1 MKFGTT
7 QTSRIDSGSNRNN
20 ASRKLGSSFQNAHST
35 LAKISRRRISAAC
48 ARVGALESGFTVE
61 PCATINSVPFGLRST
76 LTILPQRTRRAQRSG
91 SPNSLRD
98 LWASVVNLWFVK
110 FRTYKNT
117 DLRVSEV
124 GFGLWTISTG
134 WWGNFTEG
142 EAIALMHKAFDLG
155 ITLFDAAD
163 TYGNGLSE
171 ELIAKAFPNQRD
183 EIVIATKVG
192 YDFVHHGEARGRGQR
207 EIPQDSSPEA
217 ITRATEA
224 ALKRL
229 KTDRIDL
236 LQLHNIR
243 MEQVSDDALWKTLEK
258 LKAEGKVRYY
268 GIALGP
274 AIGWLYEGVNSI
286 CERDLTSVQHIY
298 NMLEQ
303 HPWRAFHDAATDAG
317 KNTMFLIRVTHSSGM
332 LEGKYTSETKFP
344 PTDHRS
350 HRPRSWLLNGVKKV
364 DQLRLLENAERT
376 LGQAALQWLLADDR
390 VASTL
395 PNIYNEEQLVE
406 FAKAPDTAPL
416 TSDDMVK
423 IEELYSA
430 NFGLE
435 EEPPKFKG
443 TMELPK
449 ETAAV

>member
-1 MKFGTT
+1 M
-7 QTSRIDSGSNRNN
+7 R
-20 ASRKLGSSFQNAHST
+20 
-35 LAKISRRRISAAC
+35 
-48 ARVGALESGFTVE
+48 
-61 PCATINSVPFGLRST
+61 
-76 LTILPQRTRRAQRSG
+76 
-91 SPNSLRD
+91 
-98 LWASVVNLWFVK
+98 

-117 DLRVSEV
+117 DLTVSEI

-134 WWGNFTEG
+134 WWGQFTEG

-171 ELIAKAFPNQRD
+171 ELIAKAFPEQRD
-183 EIVIATKVG
+183 DIVIATKVG

-207 EIPQDSSPEA
+207 EIPQDFSPEA

-229 KTDRIDL
+229 KTDHIDL

-243 MEQVSDDALWKTLEK
+243 MEQIDDDALWRALDK
-258 LKAEGKVRYY
+258 LKAAGKARYY

-274 AIGWLYEGVNSI
+274 AIGWLYEGVNCI
-286 CERDLTSVQHIY
+286 RQRDVTSVQHIY
-298 NMLEQ
+298 NILEQ
-303 HPWRAFHDAATDAG
+303 YPGRSMHDAATAAG
-317 KNTMFLIRVTHSSGM
+317 KETMFLVRVTHSSGM
-332 LEGKYTSETKFP
+332 LEGKYTAETTFP

-364 DQLRLLENAERT
+364 DQLRFLEHSERT

-395 PNIYNEEQLVE
+395 PNIYNEEQLIE
-406 FAKAPDTAPL
+406 FAKAPETAPL
-416 TSDDMVK
+416 RPDELALID
-423 IEELYSA
+423 ELYA
-430 NFGLE
+430 KNFGLE
-435 EEPPKFKG
+435 PEQPKYKG
-443 TMELPK
+443 TMEIPA
-449 ETAAV
+449 ETAAA

>member
-1 MKFGTT
+1 M
-7 QTSRIDSGSNRNN
+7 R
-20 ASRKLGSSFQNAHST
+20 
-35 LAKISRRRISAAC
+35 
-48 ARVGALESGFTVE
+48 
-61 PCATINSVPFGLRST
+61 
-76 LTILPQRTRRAQRSG
+76 
-91 SPNSLRD
+91 
-98 LWASVVNLWFVK
+98 

-117 DLRVSEV
+117 DLKVSEV

-171 ELIAKAFPNQRD
+171 ELIAKAFPEQRD
-183 EIVIATKVG
+183 EIIIATKVG
-192 YDFVHHGEARGRGQR
+192 YDFVTHGDARGRGQR
-207 EIPQDSSPEA
+207 EIPQDFSPEA
-217 ITRATEA
+217 ITRATDA

-243 MEQVSDDALWKTLEK
+243 MEQIYDDALWKTLEK
-258 LKAEGKVRYY
+258 LKGAGKIRYY

-274 AIGWLYEGVNSI
+274 AIGWLYEGINSI
-286 CERDLTSVQHIY
+286 RERDITSVQHIY

-303 HPWRAFHDAATDAG
+303 HPGRAMHQAATEAG
-317 KNTMFLIRVTHSSGM
+317 KDTMFLIRVTHSSGM
-332 LEGKYTSETKFP
+332 LEGKYTAETIFP

-350 HRPRSWLLNGVKKV
+350 HRPRSWLLNGIKKI
-364 DQLRLLENAERT
+364 DKLRFLENSERT

-395 PNIYNEEQLVE
+395 PNIYNEEQLIE
-406 FAKAPDTAPL
+406 FAKAPETPALTADEMAKI
-416 TSDDMVK
+416 DD
-423 IEELYSA
+423 LYA
-430 NFGLE
+430 DNFGLE
-435 EEPPKFKG
+435 SEEPKFKG
-443 TMELPK
+443 TMEMPA
-449 ETAAV
+449 ETAGAR

>member
-1 MKFGTT
+1 M
-7 QTSRIDSGSNRNN
+7 R
-20 ASRKLGSSFQNAHST
+20 
-35 LAKISRRRISAAC
+35 
-48 ARVGALESGFTVE
+48 
-61 PCATINSVPFGLRST
+61 
-76 LTILPQRTRRAQRSG
+76 
-91 SPNSLRD
+91 
-98 LWASVVNLWFVK
+98 

-117 DLRVSEV
+117 DLSVSEV

-134 WWGNFTEG
+134 WWGNFTED
-142 EAIALMHKAFDLG
+142 EAVALMHRALDLG
-155 ITLFDAAD
+155 VTLFDAAD

-183 EIVIATKVG
+183 DIVIATKIG

-207 EIPQDSSPEA
+207 EIPQDFSPEA
-217 ITRATEA
+217 VTRATEA

-243 MEQVSDDALWKTLEK
+243 MEQVYDDRLWTALEE
-258 LKAEGKVRYY
+258 LKSSGKVRFY

-274 AIGWLYEGVNSI
+274 AIGWRYEGVNCI
-286 CERDLTSVQHIY
+286 RERDITSVQHIY

-303 HPWRAFHDAATDAG
+303 HPGRAMHDAATDAG
-317 KNTMFLIRVTHSSGM
+317 KDTMFLIRVPHSSGM
-332 LEGKYTSETKFP
+332 LEGKYTAETTFP
-344 PTDHRS
+344 PGDHRS
-350 HRPRSWLLNGVKKV
+350 HRPRSWLLNGVQKV
-364 DQLRLLENAERT
+364 EKLRFLENSERT

-406 FAKAPDTAPL
+406 FAKAPDSPPL
-416 TSDDMVK
+416 TSDDMARVEALYSENFG
-423 IEELYSA
+423 IEEA
-430 NFGLE
+430 
-435 EEPPKFKG
+435 PPKFKG

-449 ETAAV
+449 ETAAA

>member
-1 MKFGTT
+1 M
-7 QTSRIDSGSNRNN
+7 R
-20 ASRKLGSSFQNAHST
+20 
-35 LAKISRRRISAAC
+35 
-48 ARVGALESGFTVE
+48 
-61 PCATINSVPFGLRST
+61 
-76 LTILPQRTRRAQRSG
+76 
-91 SPNSLRD
+91 
-98 LWASVVNLWFVK
+98 

-117 DLRVSEV
+117 DLTVSEV

-171 ELIAKAFPNQRD
+171 ELVAKAFPKQRD
-183 EIVIATKVG
+183 EITIATKVG
-192 YDFVHHGEARGRGQR
+192 YDFVHHGKARGRGQR
-207 EIPQDSSPEA
+207 EIPQDFSPEA
-217 ITRATEA
+217 IERATDA

-229 KTDRIDL
+229 KTDHVDL

-243 MEQVSDDALWKTLEK
+243 MEQVYDDALWKTLEK
-258 LKAEGKVRYY
+258 LQSSGKVRYY

-274 AIGWLYEGVNSI
+274 AIGWLYEGANCI
-286 CERDLTSVQHIY
+286 RERDITSVQHIY

-303 HPWRAFHDAATDAG
+303 HPGYALHATATEAG
-317 KNTMFLIRVTHSSGM
+317 KDTMFLIRVTHSSGM
-332 LEGKYTSETKFP
+332 LEGKYTADTVFP

-350 HRPRSWLLNGVKKV
+350 HRPRSWLLNGIEKIDK
-364 DQLRLLENAERT
+364 LRFLENSERT
-376 LGQAALQWLLADDR
+376 LGQAALLWLLADNR

-395 PNIYNEEQLVE
+395 PNIYNQEQLIE
-406 FAKAPDTAPL
+406 FAKAPECPPL
-416 TSDDMVK
+416 TPDELAK
-423 IEELYSA
+423 IDNLHSE
-430 NFGLE
+430 NFGVE

-443 TMELPK
+443 TMELSK

>member
-1 MKFGTT
+1 M
-7 QTSRIDSGSNRNN
+7 R
-20 ASRKLGSSFQNAHST
+20 
-35 LAKISRRRISAAC
+35 
-48 ARVGALESGFTVE
+48 
-61 PCATINSVPFGLRST
+61 
-76 LTILPQRTRRAQRSG
+76 
-91 SPNSLRD
+91 
-98 LWASVVNLWFVK
+98 

-117 DLRVSEV
+117 DLTVSEV

-171 ELIAKAFPNQRD
+171 ELVAKAFPKQRD
-183 EIVIATKVG
+183 EITIATKVG

-207 EIPQDSSPEA
+207 EIPQDFSPEA
-217 ITRATEA
+217 IERATDA

-229 KTDRIDL
+229 KTDHVDL

-243 MEQVSDDALWKTLEK
+243 MEQVYDDALWKTLEK
-258 LKAEGKVRYY
+258 LQSSGKVRYY

-274 AIGWLYEGVNSI
+274 AIGWLYEGANCI
-286 CERDLTSVQHIY
+286 RERDITSVQHIY

-303 HPWRAFHDAATDAG
+303 HPGYALHATATEAG
-317 KNTMFLIRVTHSSGM
+317 KDTMFLIRVTHSSGM
-332 LEGKYTSETKFP
+332 LEGKYTADTVFP

-350 HRPRSWLLNGVKKV
+350 HRPRSWLLNGIEKIDK
-364 DQLRLLENAERT
+364 LRFLENSERT
-376 LGQAALQWLLADDR
+376 LGQAALLWLLADNR

-395 PNIYNEEQLVE
+395 PNIYNQEQLIE
-406 FAKAPDTAPL
+406 FAKAPECPPL
-416 TSDDMVK
+416 TPDELAK
-423 IEELYSA
+423 IDNLHSE
-430 NFGLE
+430 NFGVE

-443 TMELPK
+443 TMEPSK
-449 ETAAV
+449 ETAAA